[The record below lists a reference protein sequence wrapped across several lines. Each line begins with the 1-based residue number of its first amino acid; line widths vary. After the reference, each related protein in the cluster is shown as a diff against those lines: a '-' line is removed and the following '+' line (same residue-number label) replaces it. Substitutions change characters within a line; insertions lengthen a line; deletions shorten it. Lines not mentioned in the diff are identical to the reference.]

1 LPIKN
6 EGSNLNAMTN
16 ALKSVIC
23 CEILGLEEIFQS
35 YCFGHTFFK
44 ACQYAIVKEKV
55 CKNMTEMSITF
66 T

>member
-1 LPIKN
+1 MKV
-6 EGSNLNAMTN
+6 SNLNAMTN

-23 CEILGLEEIFQS
+23 CEILGLEESFQS
-35 YCFGHTFFK
+35 YCFGHTFSK

-55 CKNMTEMSITF
+55 CKNMTKMSITF